1 MGKIFT
7 ISGPSGVGKT
17 TFFQHLF
24 KKVTSNEIVLIPRY
38 TDRPIRDDEQEG
50 FEYYFTSHFGLL
62 QKVYSN
68 DFIHLEKWGDFYSG
82 IDTRLIKDVINSE
95 RDGLILASSFG
106 ASRLKATF
114 GDTIQPLYIWTGHQ
128 ESLQNPRSLEAD
140 SPEII
145 ELKWR
150 NSKKIS
156 ESAFGEFEI
165 SSLTDDA
172 FLEKRMVDN
181 YLDIA
186 SVNGRL
192 RSGEDI
198 IIIPNLNNKIDHSV
212 ELFLQIREEVKK
224 TDFFMT
230 NPNNKNCFVLMPF
243 SKEMQPIY
251 NNHIKK
257 VCKKLNINVRRADQ
271 IFSTNPLMDDINKSV
286 LNASVIIADLTNNN
300 PNVFYETGI
309 CHALGK
315 TVILITQE
323 ETAPTDL
330 MHIKRIHYKYE
341 PVKIKEFE
349 KKLTGTL
356 KTVLKII

>member
-24 KKVTSNEIVLIPRY
+24 KLVDDHEIILIPRY
-38 TDRPIRDDEQEG
+38 TDRPMRDDEVEG
-50 FEYYFTSHFGLL
+50 FEYYFTSHHGLL

-82 IDTRLIKDVINSE
+82 IDTRLLNDVINSD

-106 ASRLKATF
+106 ASRLKASF
-114 GDTIQPLYIWTGHQ
+114 GDKIQPLYIWTGLE
-128 ESLQNPRSLEAD
+128 ESLQNPRSLETG
-140 SPEII
+140 SPEIK
-145 ELKWR
+145 ELEWR
-150 NSKKIS
+150 INKKLN
-156 ESAFGEFEI
+156 ESAFGDFEV
-165 SSLTDDA
+165 SSLSDEA
-172 FLEKRMVDN
+172 FLDKRMIDN
-181 YLDIA
+181 FLDIA

-192 RSGEDI
+192 RSGEEI
-198 IIIPNLNNKIDHSV
+198 IIIPNLNNKLEKAVQH
-212 ELFLQIREEVKK
+212 FLKVREEVRQFDLRISDVK
-224 TDFFMT
+224 
-230 NPNNKNCFVLMPF
+230 NKNCFVIMPF
-243 SKEMQPIY
+243 SQVMQPIY

-257 VCKKLNINVRRADQ
+257 VCKQLKIDVTRADK
-271 IFSTNPLMDDINKSV
+271 IFSTNSLIEDINEAV

-323 ETAPTDL
+323 ETTPTDL
-330 MHIKRIHYKYE
+330 THIKRIPYKYD
-341 PVKIKEFE
+341 PPGMKIFE
-349 KKLTGTL
+349 KALTETL
-356 KTVLKII
+356 KTVLPK

>member
-17 TFFQHLF
+17 TFFHHLF
-24 KKVTSNEIVLIPRY
+24 KKVTNNEIVLIARY
-38 TDRPIRDDEQEG
+38 TDRPKRDDENEG

-82 IDTRLIKDVINSE
+82 IDTRLLKEVINSGK
-95 RDGLILASSFG
+95 DGLILASSFG
-106 ASRLKATF
+106 ASRLKASF

-128 ESLQNPRSLEAD
+128 ESLQNPRSLDAD
-140 SPEII
+140 SPEIK

-150 NSKKIS
+150 ISKKIS

-165 SSLTDDA
+165 SSLSDEA

-192 RSGEDI
+192 RSGEEI
-198 IIIPNLNNKIDHSV
+198 IIIPNLNNKINQSV
-212 ELFLQIREEVKK
+212 EHFLEIREEAKK
-224 TDFFMT
+224 TDFHMSR
-230 NPNNKNCFVLMPF
+230 PNNKNCFVVMPF
-243 SKEMQPIY
+243 SEEMQPVY

-257 VCKKLNINVRRADQ
+257 VCKRLNINVKRADQ
-271 IFSTNPLMDDINKSV
+271 IFSANALMEDINKSV

-323 ETAPTDL
+323 DTAPTDL
-330 MHIKRIHYKYE
+330 LHIKRIPYKYE

-349 KKLTGTL
+349 KDLYETL
-356 KTVLKII
+356 KTVLNII

>member
-24 KKVTSNEIVLIPRY
+24 KLIDSKEIVLIPRY
-38 TDRPIRDDEQEG
+38 TDRPMRDDEEEG
-50 FEYYFTSHFGLL
+50 FEYYFTSHNGLL

-82 IDTRLIKDVINSE
+82 IDTRLLKDVINSN

-106 ASRLKATF
+106 ASRLKASF
-114 GDTIQPLYIWTGHQ
+114 GDKIQPLYIWTGHE
-128 ESLQNPRSLEAD
+128 ESLKNPRSLETD
-140 SPEII
+140 SPEIK

-150 NSKKIS
+150 IKKKVE

-165 SSLTDDA
+165 SSLTDEA
-172 FLEKRMVDN
+172 FLDKRMVDN

-192 RSGEDI
+192 RSGEEI
-198 IIIPNLNNKIDHSV
+198 IIIPNLNNKLENAVKH
-212 ELFLQIREEVKK
+212 FLKVREEVKQFDLQISDAK
-224 TDFFMT
+224 
-230 NPNNKNCFVLMPF
+230 NKSCFVLMPF
-243 SKEMQPIY
+243 KTDMQPIY
-251 NNHIKK
+251 NDHIKK
-257 VCKKLNINVRRADQ
+257 VCKQLKINVTRADQ
-271 IFSTNPLMDDINKSV
+271 IFSTNALMEDINKSV
-286 LNASVIIADLTNNN
+286 LNASVIIADLTGNN

-323 ETAPTDL
+323 ETAPSDL
-330 MHIKRIHYKYE
+330 MHIKRIPYKFTPPSMKQLE
-341 PVKIKEFE
+341 KILAE
-349 KKLTGTL
+349 TL
-356 KTVLKII
+356 KTVLKIE